1 MMPIPGILQATQQYR
16 VRVNADPASVQLHNH
31 FDHLIGEILD
41 LERQH
46 GLLHH
51 LLPGGALQGHRKQW
65 SWFGVLADG
74 RDFGNWGY
82 AVIMRS
88 LCHGCLALQIH
99 DVCGDVLMGD
109 VIEATLHLGFNLY
122 RHDVP
127 YTLYAS
133 LFNEV
138 CVTFE
143 RIETWARS
151 LGYWESSRV
160 MAQLLL

>member
-1 MMPIPGILQATQQYR
+1 MMPIPGGCQATMQYR
-16 VRVNADPASVQLHNH
+16 LRVSADASAVQLHNH

-46 GLLHH
+46 GLLYH
-51 LLPGGALQGHRKQW
+51 LLPGGAFQGHRKQW

-88 LCHGCLALQIH
+88 LFHGSVGLSIH

-109 VIEATLHLGFNLY
+109 VVEATLHLGYNLY
-122 RHDVP
+122 RFQAP
-127 YTLYAS
+127 FSLYAT

-138 CVTFE
+138 CTTFE